1 MSDDARTLSPGRGAS
16 RLVRALGALLWLY
29 PPRFRRRYGAEWRD
43 AVDRLANERRYELA
57 TGRWRLVRHLLAD
70 TLPSASREWGQA
82 IVLAISGEAT
92 TALPHA
98 AVRESNYAQ
107 RPTERRMGNFW
118 QDIRYATRSLAR
130 HPGFATVVIERVAI
144 LRYQVEDIRLFY
156 ENDLRFLE
164 QFPY

>member
-57 TGRWRLVRHLLAD
+57 TGRWRLVRHLLAV

-82 IVLAISGEAT
+82 IVQASIPGGIAAT
-92 TALPHA
+92 APVQVMATEIAAQPTRLIMAPEDLDTMKVFVPILPSRH
-98 AVRESNYAQ
+98 
-107 RPTERRMGNFW
+107 W
-118 QDIRYATRSLAR
+118 Q
-130 HPGFATVVIERVAI
+130 
-144 LRYQVEDIRLFY
+144 
-156 ENDLRFLE
+156 N
-164 QFPY
+164 